1 MTVTGI
7 IALLGGWAVIVG
19 GLVAWI
25 GKLVAEKVTLN
36 WKEQQQKEMET
47 LRAQLARDRLVME
60 TAIFSFSSG
69 QKAAQEKKIQA
80 TEKLWK
86 HVLKIRK
93 ICQSAI
99 FFYSILHP
107 SEYNEVFTKPKM
119 KAMISDLNDS
129 VIEQISSDPEDLESN
144 RPFLGEKL
152 WLLFFIYRAF
162 LGRIS
167 LILVDGLKEGEIKD
181 WRKDHG
187 VHSLL
192 KNILSN
198 EQLTAVTVESPIAMH
213 KAINLLEAML
223 LEEISLIISGQ
234 KASKDTFELAQKLGE
249 LTGEMAEIKKQTV
262 SNQANSADAKSR
274 AAD

>member
-1 MTVTGI
+1 MNMTLTEI

-19 GLVAWI
+19 GLVVWI
-25 GKLVAEKVTLN
+25 GKLVSERVTLN
-36 WKEQQQKEMET
+36 WKEQQHKEMAT
-47 LRAQLARDRLVME
+47 LEAQLARDRLVME

-80 TEKLWK
+80 AEKIWK
-86 HVLKIRK
+86 HVLEIRK

-99 FFYSILHP
+99 FFYSILKP
-107 SEYNEVFTKPKM
+107 SEYNEVFTKPKI
-119 KAMISDLNDS
+119 KAMISNLDDS
-129 VIEQISSDPEDLESN
+129 VIDQISSNPENLESN

-198 EQLTAVTVESPIAMH
+198 EQLTAVMVESPLAMH
-213 KAINLLEAML
+213 KAITLLEAML
-223 LEEISLIISGQ
+223 LEEISFIISGE
-234 KASKDTFELAQKLGE
+234 KASKDTFELAKKLGE
-249 LTGEMAEIKKQTV
+249 LTGNLAELKM
-262 SNQANSADAKSR
+262 
-274 AAD
+274 

>member
-1 MTVTGI
+1 MTVTEI
-7 IALLGGWAVIVG
+7 IALLGGWTVIVG

-47 LRAQLARDRLVME
+47 LRAQLDRDRLVME

-69 QKAAQEKKIQA
+69 QEAAQEKKIQA

-86 HVLKIRK
+86 HVLIIRK

-99 FFYSILHP
+99 FFYSILLP

-119 KAMISDLNDS
+119 KEMFSDLDDN
-129 VIEQISSDPEDLESN
+129 VLEKISSDTEDLESN

-162 LGRIS
+162 IGRIFF
-167 LILVDGLKEGEIKD
+167 ILVDGLKKGEIKD
-181 WRKDHG
+181 WRKDDG

-198 EQLTAVTVESPIAMH
+198 DFFYLC
-213 KAINLLEAML
+213 K
-223 LEEISLIISGQ
+223 
-234 KASKDTFELAQKLGE
+234 KLFH
-249 LTGEMAEIKKQTV
+249 
-262 SNQANSADAKSR
+262 NNSQM
-274 AAD
+274 